1 MTSLTIEP
9 EFLLEAYACGL
20 FPMAEDRDDPVIHW
34 IEPKHRGIIPG
45 DKFHIPKRLRRTLR
59 NDSHQISVDK
69 KFCEVIR
76 ACSESSQSRENTW
89 INKPIENLYITLFNM
104 GYAHSVETYK
114 DGKLV
119 GGLYGVALGGVFFGE
134 SMFSRTSDSSKLA
147 LCHLSARLLK
157 SKFKLFDVQ
166 FITNHLKQFGA
177 VEITQND
184 YKKLLFNAVNNKIVF
199 QSNLSFIEL
208 NELIQ
213 STTQIS

>member
-34 IEPKHRGIIPG
+34 IEPKHRGIIPL
-45 DKFHIPKRLRRTLR
+45 DKFHIPKKLRRTLR

-89 INKPIENLYITLFNM
+89 INKPIENLYVTLFNM

-184 YKKLLFNAVNNKIVF
+184 YKKLLFNAVNNEIVF

-208 NELIQ
+208 NEFIQ

>member
-34 IEPKHRGIIPG
+34 IEPKHRGIIPL

-199 QSNLSFIEL
+199 QSNLSFIEF
-208 NELIQ
+208 NEFIQ

>member
-20 FPMAEDRDDPVIHW
+20 FPMAEDRDDPAIHW
-34 IEPKHRGIIPG
+34 IEPKHRGIIPL

-59 NDSHQISVDK
+59 NNSHQISVDK

-89 INKPIENLYITLFNM
+89 INKPIENLYVTLFNM

-208 NELIQ
+208 NEFIQ

>member
-20 FPMAEDRDDPVIHW
+20 FPMAEDRDDTAIHW
-34 IEPKHRGIIPG
+34 IEPKHRGIIPL
-45 DKFHIPKRLRRTLR
+45 DKFHIPKKLRRTLR

-177 VEITQND
+177 VEITQNE

-199 QSNLSFIEL
+199 QSNLSFIEF
-208 NELIQ
+208 NEFIQ

>member
-20 FPMAEDRDDPVIHW
+20 FPMAEDRDDPAIHW
-34 IEPKHRGIIPG
+34 IEPKHRGIIPL
-45 DKFHIPKRLRRTLR
+45 DKFHIPKKLRRTLR

-208 NELIQ
+208 NEFIQ

>member
-34 IEPKHRGIIPG
+34 IEPKHRGIIPL

-59 NDSHQISVDK
+59 NNSHQISVDK

-89 INKPIENLYITLFNM
+89 INKPIENLYVTLFNM

-184 YKKLLFNAVNNKIVF
+184 YKKLLFNAVNNEIVF

-208 NELIQ
+208 NEFIQ

>member
-34 IEPKHRGIIPG
+34 IEPKHRGIIPL

-59 NDSHQISVDK
+59 NDSYQISVDK

-177 VEITQND
+177 VEITQNE

-208 NELIQ
+208 NEFIQ

>member
-20 FPMAEDRDDPVIHW
+20 FPMAEDRDDPAIHW
-34 IEPKHRGIIPG
+34 IEPKHRGIIPL

-59 NDSHQISVDK
+59 NNSHQISVDK

-184 YKKLLFNAVNNKIVF
+184 YKILLFNAVNNKIVF

-208 NELIQ
+208 NEFIQ

>member
-20 FPMAEDRDDPVIHW
+20 FPMAEDRDDPAIHW
-34 IEPKHRGIIPG
+34 IEPKHRGIIPL

-59 NDSHQISVDK
+59 NNSHQISVDK

-89 INKPIENLYITLFNM
+89 INKPIENLYVTLFNM

-184 YKKLLFNAVNNKIVF
+184 YKKLLFNAVNNEIVF

-208 NELIQ
+208 NEFIQ